1 MAAAGADVDV
11 ALLPHAASRNAHE
24 IRSTIRLATIPPGAI
39 AQKSEFPGGT
49 AAALYAGTAK
59 AEAQLFVSGFTYA

>member
-1 MAAAGADVDV
+1 M
-11 ALLPHAASRNAHE
+11 
-24 IRSTIRLATIPPGAI
+24 

-59 AEAQLFVSGFTYA
+59 AEAQLFASGFTYA